1 MPFFRLIDRY
11 ILGELF
17 KPFLAGVV
25 AFMII
30 MISNTLYIFMELIVK
45 SNVDPATVGRM
56 LAFNLP
62 AIVVVTLP
70 VAYMFATLLALG
82 RLGRDS
88 EIIALRAAGV
98 SLNRVIA
105 SVILASILISA
116 IGWGLQ
122 EKVVPWANQQTV
134 EILKDMMKRE
144 PLQALKEKNF
154 LKADNRNF
162 YVQSIDRK
170 KNLLKKVYIMDQSK
184 GGHPQIITAET
195 ATRKQTKWVL
205 NKGVLRKLD
214 HQGFVD
220 HEIRFERM
228 EIEMDLKPE
237 LIFNNGV
244 DVRQVASG
252 EAAKLI
258 DEKRKRGEDT
268 KRDEMD
274 YHTKFSLPLATFFT
288 ILLAAPIGIR
298 FSKMGNYFG
307 VAISIALVFVWY
319 LAYSTFTSLG
329 ATGTVTPILAAWVQN
344 LAFGVVGI
352 LLLLQMQDIKIF
364 TILFSPLLMVLRPFR
379 EAVLGRPLSHDPDDK
394 PPVLESSPKERRGA
408 VLLHLFGGSG
418 FLVLPLI
425 VWLRT
430 RRRSVFLAQ
439 HARSLLNFQLS
450 FLLHLLLL
458 GGLTVGL
465 AWVFLVQSYVPIKLP
480 FELSSEYFVYLGLG
494 LAGLLGLVSLIASLS
509 AAIRA
514 GKSQLYRYPLAFPFV
529 KTKWIQVPAS
539 AAPETAVPET
549 RENAEI
555 AEASSPEASETSVDQ
570 PLEQPAAETAAAQP
584 RDLPEI
590 KQPLQAPPSLEALPP
605 SPPEPK
611 AEVTQAEVT
620 QAEVTE
626 SEEPE
631 AKQTPEPPTMPAPS
645 TETQAEAQPE
655 APPSKQPKVK
665 AERLVPGLYWRNTWI
680 YREVSGQLRVKQ
692 RGGAW
697 ARLSLLFLS
706 LFLFLASVVAYD
718 QTQVLK
724 LSFYCSKT
732 PEPACVFQE
741 QALLRQNRNAI
752 PVGAIRDV
760 LVIPKTLPPADPKAP
775 AQTPVQVFDIVLQT
789 TQNQIWITTLSEE
802 PAAHILAGNI
812 RLFAQGFAEMAAPIE
827 QVHYVPLAA
836 FGAGLLGL
844 LLLLWLVWPLRWRKE
859 FTLSGQSLAIRR
871 RGSWESYPLAEL
883 GPLVLEPGAF
893 DRQKLTL
900 NWKPPNA
907 EIQEDEQTLVLAQAL
922 HPSQAEALL
931 EVLKPWLQSMVVESG
946 PSHWDA
952 DNDSD
957 DDSDDDSEA
966 P

>member
-17 KPFLAGVV
+17 KPFLAGVL

-45 SNVDPATVGRM
+45 SNIDPGTVGRM

-88 EIIALRAAGV
+88 EIIALRAAGI

-105 SVILASILISA
+105 SVILASIVISA

-134 EILKDMMKRE
+134 EILKNMMKRE

-170 KNLLKKVYIMDQSK
+170 KNLLKKIYIMDQSK

-195 ATRKQTKWVL
+195 ATRKQTKWIL

-214 HQGFVD
+214 YQGFVD

-329 ATGTVTPILAAWVQN
+329 AAGTVPPVLAAWVQN
-344 LAFGVVGI
+344 LAFGIVGI

-379 EAVLGRPLSHDPDDK
+379 EAVLGRPLSLDPDDK
-394 PPVLESSPKERRGA
+394 PTQIESSKKERRAA
-408 VLLHLFGGSG
+408 VLLHLLGLPG
-418 FLVLPLI
+418 FFFLPLI
-425 VWLRT
+425 VWLRQ

-450 FLLHLLLL
+450 FVLHLLLL

-465 AWVFLVQSYVPIKLP
+465 AWIFLVQSYVPIKLP
-480 FELSSEYFVYLGLG
+480 IELNSEYFVYLGLG
-494 LAGLLGLVSLIASLS
+494 LGGLLVLVGLVAGIS

-514 GKSQLYRYPLAFPFV
+514 GKSQLYRYPLALPFV
-529 KTKWIQVPAS
+529 KAKWIRVPIPAE
-539 AAPETAVPET
+539 AAPEADSPDSLDIPDSLAEEKTSEATVDPALATAIDSTPALAPSEAEPEITVPANTET
-549 RENAEI
+549 G
-555 AEASSPEASETSVDQ
+555 STASESPTEVY
-570 PLEQPAAETAAAQP
+570 LEPF
-584 RDLPEI
+584 
-590 KQPLQAPPSLEALPP
+590 S
-605 SPPEPK
+605 
-611 AEVTQAEVT
+611 TQAET
-620 QAEVTE
+620 WPSQPAT
-626 SEEPE
+626 
-631 AKQTPEPPTMPAPS
+631 TPETEP
-645 TETQAEAQPE
+645 ETQAQIATE
-655 APPSKQPKVK
+655 APALQRRPKVK
-665 AERLVPGLYWRNTWI
+665 AERLSPGLNWRNTWI
-680 YREVSGQLRVKQ
+680 YRETSGQLRIKQ

-697 ARLSLLFLS
+697 ARLTLLLLSVVFL
-706 LFLFLASVVAYD
+706 LIGIVAYD

-724 LSFYCSKT
+724 LSFYCAKT

-741 QALLRQNRNAI
+741 QALLRQTRNAI
-752 PVGAIRDV
+752 PVGAIRDI
-760 LVIPKTLPPADPKAP
+760 LVIPKTIQQPEQKEPIP
-775 AQTPVQVFDIVLQT
+775 VFDIVLQT

-812 RLFAQGFAEMAAPIE
+812 RLFAQGFADKAAPIE

-836 FGAGLLGL
+836 FGGGLAAL

-859 FTLSGQSLAIRR
+859 FALSGQSLSLRR
-871 RGSWESYPLAEL
+871 RGAWQSYPLSEL
-883 GPLVLEPGAF
+883 GKLVLEPGAF
-893 DRQKLTL
+893 DRQSLIL
-900 NWKPPNA
+900 SWRPPSS
-907 EIQEDEQTLVLAQAL
+907 EVQEEQTLLLAQAL
-922 HPSQAEALL
+922 NATQADALL
-931 EVLKPWLQSMVVESG
+931 DLLKPWLQSAAVESSAPWPDEDQDEPEDESEG
-946 PSHWDA
+946 
-952 DNDSD
+952 DS
-957 DDSDDDSEA
+957 
-966 P
+966 PQP

>member
-17 KPFLAGVV
+17 KPFLAGVL

-45 SNVDPATVGRM
+45 SNIDPGTVGRM

-134 EILKDMMKRE
+134 EILKNMMKRE

-170 KNLLKKVYIMDQSK
+170 KNLLKKIYIMDQSK

-195 ATRKQTKWVL
+195 ATRKQTKWIL

-307 VAISIALVFVWY
+307 VAISIALVFIWY

-329 ATGTVTPILAAWVQN
+329 AAGTVPPVLAAWVQN
-344 LAFGVVGI
+344 LAFGIVGI

-379 EAVLGRPLSHDPDDK
+379 EAVLGRPLSLDPDDK
-394 PPVLESSPKERRGA
+394 PTQIECSKKERRSA
-408 VLLHLFGGSG
+408 IFLHLLGLPG
-418 FLVLPLI
+418 FFFLPLI
-425 VWLRT
+425 VWLRQ

-439 HARSLLNFQLS
+439 HARSLLNFQIS

-480 FELSSEYFVYLGLG
+480 IELNSEYFVYLGLG
-494 LAGLLGLVSLIASLS
+494 LGGLLVLVGLVAGIS

-514 GKSQLYRYPLAFPFV
+514 GKSQLYRYPLALPFV
-529 KTKWIQVPAS
+529 KAKWIRVPIPVE
-539 AAPETAVPET
+539 AALETVIDSTPELAPSEVEPEITAPPPNTETTESTVSESPAEVYLEPFSSQEETWPSQPATTPETEPET
-549 RENAEI
+549 EPETQTEMA
-555 AEASSPEASETSVDQ
+555 AEA
-570 PLEQPAAETAAAQP
+570 
-584 RDLPEI
+584 
-590 KQPLQAPPSLEALPP
+590 PSL
-605 SPPEPK
+605 
-611 AEVTQAEVT
+611 QRR
-620 QAEVTE
+620 
-626 SEEPE
+626 
-631 AKQTPEPPTMPAPS
+631 
-645 TETQAEAQPE
+645 
-655 APPSKQPKVK
+655 PKVK
-665 AERLVPGLYWRNTWI
+665 AERLSPGLNWRNTWV
-680 YREVSGQLRVKQ
+680 YRETSGQLRIKQ

-697 ARLSLLFLS
+697 ARLTLLLLSVIFL
-706 LFLFLASVVAYD
+706 LIGIVAYD

-724 LSFYCSKT
+724 LSFYCAKT

-741 QALLRQNRNAI
+741 QALLRQTRNAI
-752 PVGAIRDV
+752 PVGAIRDI
-760 LVIPKTLPPADPKAP
+760 LVIPKTIKQPEQKEPIP
-775 AQTPVQVFDIVLQT
+775 VFDIVLQT

-812 RLFAQGFAEMAAPIE
+812 RLFAQGFAEQAAPIE

-836 FGAGLLGL
+836 FGGGLAVL

-859 FTLSGQSLAIRR
+859 FALSGQSLSLRR
-871 RGSWESYPLAEL
+871 RGSWQSYPLAEL
-883 GPLVLEPGAF
+883 GKLVLEPGAF
-893 DRQKLTL
+893 DRQSLIL
-900 NWKPPNA
+900 SWRPPSS
-907 EIQEDEQTLVLAQAL
+907 EMREEEQTLLLAQAL
-922 HPSQAEALL
+922 NATQAEALL
-931 EVLKPWLQSMVVESG
+931 ELLKPWLQSAAEESSTPWQG
-946 PSHWDA
+946 EEQDEPEDE
-952 DNDSD
+952 
-957 DDSDDDSEA
+957 SEDEGA
-966 P
+966 SSQP

>member
-17 KPFLAGVV
+17 KPFLAGVL

-45 SNVDPATVGRM
+45 SNIDPGTVGRM

-88 EIIALRAAGV
+88 EIIALRAAGI

-134 EILKDMMKRE
+134 EILKNMMKRE

-170 KNLLKKVYIMDQSK
+170 KNLLKKIYIMDQSK

-195 ATRKQTKWVL
+195 ATRKQTKWIL

-329 ATGTVTPILAAWVQN
+329 AAGTVPPVLAAWVQN
-344 LAFGVVGI
+344 LAFGIVGI

-379 EAVLGRPLSHDPDDK
+379 EAVLGRPLSLDPDDK
-394 PPVLESSPKERRGA
+394 PTQIESSKKERRAA
-408 VLLHLFGGSG
+408 VLLHLLGLPG
-418 FLVLPLI
+418 FFFLPLI
-425 VWLRT
+425 VWLRQ

-450 FLLHLLLL
+450 FVLHLLLL

-465 AWVFLVQSYVPIKLP
+465 AWIFLVQSYVPIKLP
-480 FELSSEYFVYLGLG
+480 IELNSEYFVYLGLG
-494 LAGLLGLVSLIASLS
+494 LGGLLVLVGLVAGIS

-514 GKSQLYRYPLAFPFV
+514 GKSQLYRYPLALPFV
-529 KTKWIQVPAS
+529 KAKWIRVPIPAE
-539 AAPETAVPET
+539 AAPEADSTPALAPSEAEPEITVPANTET
-549 RENAEI
+549 E
-555 AEASSPEASETSVDQ
+555 STASE
-570 PLEQPAAETAAAQP
+570 
-584 RDLPEI
+584 
-590 KQPLQAPPSLEALPP
+590 
-605 SPPEPK
+605 SP
-611 AEVTQAEVT
+611 AEVYLEPFSTQAET
-620 QAEVTE
+620 WPSQPATTPET
-626 SEEPE
+626 EPE
-631 AKQTPEPPTMPAPS
+631 TEP
-645 TETQAEAQPE
+645 ETQAQIATE
-655 APPSKQPKVK
+655 APALQRRPKVK
-665 AERLVPGLYWRNTWI
+665 AERLSPGLNWRNTWI
-680 YREVSGQLRVKQ
+680 YRETSGQLRIKQ

-697 ARLSLLFLS
+697 ARLTLLLLSVVFL
-706 LFLFLASVVAYD
+706 LIGIVAYD

-724 LSFYCSKT
+724 LSFYCAKT

-741 QALLRQNRNAI
+741 QALLRQTRNAI
-752 PVGAIRDV
+752 PVGAIRDI
-760 LVIPKTLPPADPKAP
+760 LVIPKTIQKPEQKEPIP
-775 AQTPVQVFDIVLQT
+775 VFDIVLQT

-812 RLFAQGFAEMAAPIE
+812 RLFAQGFAEQAAPIE

-836 FGAGLLGL
+836 FGGGLAAL

-859 FTLSGQSLAIRR
+859 FALSGQSLSLRR
-871 RGSWESYPLAEL
+871 RGAWQSYPLSEL
-883 GPLVLEPGAF
+883 GKLVLEPGAF
-893 DRQKLTL
+893 DRQSLIL
-900 NWKPPNA
+900 SWRPPNA
-907 EIQEDEQTLVLAQAL
+907 EVQEEQTLILAQAL
-922 HPSQAEALL
+922 NAIQAEALL
-931 EVLKPWLQSMVVESG
+931 DLLKPWLQSAAVESSAPWPDEDQDEPEDESEG
-946 PSHWDA
+946 
-952 DNDSD
+952 DS
-957 DDSDDDSEA
+957 
-966 P
+966 PQP

>member
-17 KPFLAGVV
+17 KPFLAGVL

-45 SNVDPATVGRM
+45 SNIDPGTVGRM

-98 SLNRVIA
+98 SLNRVIS

-134 EILKDMMKRE
+134 EILKNMMKRE

-170 KNLLKKVYIMDQSK
+170 KNLLKKIYIMDQSK

-195 ATRKQTKWVL
+195 ATRKQTKWIL

-329 ATGTVTPILAAWVQN
+329 AAGTVPPVLAAWVQN
-344 LAFGVVGI
+344 LAFGIAGI

-379 EAVLGRPLSHDPDDK
+379 EAVRGRPLSHDPDDK
-394 PPVLESSPKERRGA
+394 PTQIESNKKERRSA
-408 VLLHLFGGSG
+408 VFLHLLGLPG

-425 VWLRT
+425 VWLRQ

-450 FLLHLLLL
+450 FLIHLLLL

-480 FELSSEYFVYLGLG
+480 IELNSEYFVYLGLG
-494 LAGLLGLVSLIASLS
+494 LGGLLVLVGLVAGLS

-514 GKSQLYRYPLAFPFV
+514 GKSQLYRYPLALPFV
-529 KTKWIQVPAS
+529 KAKWIQVQIPAA
-539 AAPETAVPET
+539 AAPEADSPDNPDSPDSLAEEKTFAATADPALATAIDSPPAPSE
-549 RENAEI
+549 AE
-555 AEASSPEASETSVDQ
+555 
-570 PLEQPAAETAAAQP
+570 
-584 RDLPEI
+584 PEI
-590 KQPLQAPPSLEALPP
+590 TVPANTELGPFS
-605 SPPEPK
+605 
-611 AEVTQAEVT
+611 TQAET
-620 QAEVTE
+620 WPSQPAT
-626 SEEPE
+626 
-631 AKQTPEPPTMPAPS
+631 TPE
-645 TETQAEAQPE
+645 TQPEIATE
-655 APPSKQPKVK
+655 APPLQRRPKVK
-665 AERLVPGLYWRNTWI
+665 AERLSPGLNWRNTWV
-680 YREVSGQLRVKQ
+680 YRETSGQVRVTQ

-697 ARLSLLFLS
+697 ARLTLLLLSVFFL
-706 LFLFLASVVAYD
+706 LIGIVAYD

-724 LSFYCSKT
+724 LSFYCAKT

-741 QALLRQNRNAI
+741 QALLRQTRNAI
-752 PVGAIRDV
+752 PVGAIRDI
-760 LVIPKTLPPADPKAP
+760 LVIPKTIQQPEQKAP
-775 AQTPVQVFDIVLQT
+775 IPVFDIVLQT

-812 RLFAQGFAEMAAPIE
+812 RLFAQGFAEQAAPIE

-836 FGAGLLGL
+836 FGAGLAVL

-859 FTLSGQSLAIRR
+859 FALSGQSLSLRR
-871 RGSWESYPLAEL
+871 RGSWQSYPLSEL
-883 GPLVLEPGAF
+883 GQLVLEPGAF
-893 DRQKLTL
+893 DRQNLIL
-900 NWKPPNA
+900 SWRPPSA
-907 EIQEDEQTLVLAQAL
+907 EIQAEEQTLLLAQAL
-922 HPSQAEALL
+922 NATQAEALL
-931 EVLKPWLQSMVVESG
+931 ELLKPWLQSAAEENSAPWPLEEQDELENESKE
-946 PSHWDA
+946 DA
-952 DNDSD
+952 ED
-957 DDSDDDSEA
+957 DGAS
-966 P
+966 PQP